1 MDHEFSTTVLGE
13 NAVGWDWFSMQ
24 LSDQREV
31 MFFQIREKDGS
42 IEPLSGGTL
51 VEPDGSSRILPR
63 SQVNIQVLDKWTSP
77 QSGGTYPASWAVAIP
92 SANIQ
97 LTLKPY
103 VADQEMHIS
112 IVYWEGAVNIV
123 GTSNGVGIKG
133 NGYVE
138 LTGYAAGSGSVG
150 IQ

>member
-1 MDHEFSTTVLGE
+1 VD
-13 NAVGWDWFSMQ
+13 
-24 LSDQREV
+24 
-31 MFFQIREKDGS
+31 
-42 IEPLSGGTL
+42 
-51 VEPDGSSRILPR
+51 PDGSWRSLPR
-63 SQVNIQVLDKWTSP
+63 SQVDIQVLDKWTSP
-77 QSGGTYPASWAVAIP
+77 QSAGMYPAGWAVAIP
-92 SANIQ
+92 SADIQ

-138 LTGYAAGSGSVG
+138 MTGYAAGSGNVG
-150 IQ
+150 TQ